1 MPRNLLLYIY
11 STQNM
16 LGSLFGLAGLGLF
29 FTGVIKTLWVFIV
42 IGLYFIGFLTA
53 PKSKTI
59 ELQLNHDFDAETLQR
74 SLDNLIAKIR
84 KRVAADVLAKVES
97 IKQSIITVLP
107 HLDEFDSSS
116 YDIHVIRQT
125 ALDYLP
131 EMLQTYLKLPTAYA
145 RFHAVRDGKTPKD
158 LLLEQLDI
166 LDTEMKKVAI
176 DVHKNDTQALINHG
190 RFLKDKFRGSSE
202 NWLS

>member
-1 MPRNLLLYIY
+1 M
-11 STQNM
+11 
-16 LGSLFGLAGLGLF
+16 GLAGLGMYF
-29 FTGVIKTLWVFIV
+29 SGVIKTYWIFIV

-53 PKSKTI
+53 PRSKNI

-74 SLDNLIAKIR
+74 SLDTLIVKIK

-97 IKQSIITVLP
+97 IKESIITVLP
-107 HLDEFDSSS
+107 HLNEFDSSS

-131 EMLQTYLKLPTAYA
+131 EMLQTYLKLPSAYA
-145 RFHAVRDGKTPKD
+145 RFHSVRNGKTPKD

-166 LDTEMKKVAI
+166 LDTEMKKVVV

-202 NWLS
+202 DWLS

>member
-1 MPRNLLLYIY
+1 MPRRLLLYLY
-11 STQNM
+11 SAPNVV
-16 LGSLFGLAGLGLF
+16 GSLLGLAGLGMYF
-29 FTGVIKTLWVFIV
+29 SGVIKTYWIFIV

-53 PKSKTI
+53 PRSKNI

-74 SLDNLIAKIR
+74 SLDTLIVKIK

-97 IKQSIITVLP
+97 IKESIITVLP
-107 HLDEFDSSS
+107 HLNEFDSSS

-131 EMLQTYLKLPTAYA
+131 EMLQTYLKLPSAYA
-145 RFHAVRDGKTPKD
+145 RFHSVRNGKTPKD

-166 LDTEMKKVAI
+166 LDTEMKKVVV

-202 NWLS
+202 DWLS